1 MNNTEFRTSTS
12 IASEITRLLREI
24 ENHRAF
30 ASDFY
35 EELKVLVSS
44 LKVSSIDKP
53 DSVEENKQR
62 IKRIGIL
69 LEELREQYW
78 DLVDLL
84 TDLSGIEI
92 LESNLTEKGT
102 QLSRE
107 LVRNLAQMES
117 TVRNIYKSL
126 HSSELGSVGDDLYS
140 TVENRKF
147 LELNEVLTELII
159 EINQR
164 SGQLEDLR
172 QKRII

>member
-30 ASDFY
+30 TSDFY
-35 EELKVLVSS
+35 EELKAHVSS
-44 LKVSSIDKP
+44 LKISINRSN
-53 DSVEENKQR
+53 SVDEKKQR
-62 IKRIGIL
+62 IKRIGVL

-92 LESNLTEKGT
+92 LESNLAEQGT
-102 QLSRE
+102 QLCRD
-107 LVRNLAQMES
+107 LVRNLTQMES
-117 TVRNIYKSL
+117 TLRNTYKSL
-126 HSSELGSVGDDLYS
+126 HSNELGSVGNDLDS
-140 TVENRKF
+140 IVKNRKF
-147 LELNEVLTELII
+147 LELNEVLTELFV

-164 SGQLEDLR
+164 SSQLEDLR
-172 QKRII
+172 QKRIL

>member
-35 EELKVLVSS
+35 EELKAHVSN
-44 LKVSSIDKP
+44 LKISIDRSN
-53 DSVEENKQR
+53 SVDEKKQR
-62 IKRIGIL
+62 IKRIGVLI
-69 LEELREQYW
+69 EELREQYW

-84 TDLSGIEI
+84 ADISGIEI
-92 LESNLTEKGT
+92 LESNLAEKGT
-102 QLSRE
+102 QLA
-107 LVRNLAQMES
+107 RNLVKNLTLIES
-117 TVRNIYKSL
+117 TLRNTYKSL
-126 HSSELGSVGDDLYS
+126 HSNELGSVGNDLYS
-140 TVENRKF
+140 IVENRKF
-147 LELNEVLTELII
+147 PELNEVLTELIV

-172 QKRII
+172 QKRIL